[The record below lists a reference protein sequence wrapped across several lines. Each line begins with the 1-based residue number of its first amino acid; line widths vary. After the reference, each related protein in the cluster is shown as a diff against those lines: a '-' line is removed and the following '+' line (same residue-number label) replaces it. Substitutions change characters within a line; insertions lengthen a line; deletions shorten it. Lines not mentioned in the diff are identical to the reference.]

1 MWKTVLKREIQHN
14 LYSLRFIL
22 SLALV
27 LGVFVAGSLSFVRS
41 HAAAL
46 EKFQEARAIAQKK
59 MADDASV
66 NATRLA
72 VTRRTLDLRPRD
84 NAFMADAK
92 EKYLPNALIFS
103 AWNVFGVPN
112 KNSSANP
119 LLVRY
124 DELTWAFVAAFLVS
138 FIALLFTFDAVSGEK
153 EGKTLALALANP
165 VSRGTLLFAK
175 YLSAVLSVLAIVL
188 AGALVSL
195 LILIAE
201 GGASLDAALAGETLA
216 FIASAGLLAAV
227 MAAVGLLCSVLARNS
242 NVSLLLAL
250 CAWLLFAVIIPNSS
264 GFLARNLFPLEKSES
279 VQARVDRAL
288 DDLSKAA
295 PPGSW
300 SSSNDPFMPYH
311 ELRANLMR
319 KRVAAEKAIRDDY
332 YRAMFRQFERTRRL
346 TAISP
351 VAGFEYL
358 AEAVVGGGY
367 PRFRKVWDDLHVY
380 QNQFQNYFLA
390 LDARDPKS
398 PHWINPQ
405 EDVSSTRQKAAI
417 ETVPRFT
424 DRPLTFGDR
433 FRFALPYFLASVLAA
448 CLVYILSFLLFVRY
462 DVR

>member
-22 SLALV
+22 AFVLV
-27 LGVFVAGSLSFVRS
+27 LGVFVTGSLSFVRS
-41 HAAAL
+41 RAAAL
-46 EKFQEARAIAQKK
+46 EKYREARTIAQKK

-66 NATRLA
+66 NATKLA

-84 NAFMADAK
+84 NAFMAEAK

-112 KNSSANP
+112 KNSGANP
-119 LLVRY
+119 LLIRY

-153 EGKTLALALANP
+153 ETKTLSLALSNP

-175 YLSAVLSVLAIVL
+175 YVSAVLSVLAIVA
-188 AGALVSL
+188 AGALLSM
-195 LILIAE
+195 LILAAV
-201 GGASLDAALAGETLA
+201 GAASLDAGLLGEALAFLA
-216 FIASAGLLAAV
+216 SVGLLAAV

-250 CAWLLFAVIIPNSS
+250 CAWLLFAVVIPNSS
-264 GFLARNLFPLEKSES
+264 GFLARNLYPLEKAES
-279 VQARVDRAL
+279 VQARVDRVL

-300 SSSNDPFMPYH
+300 SWSSDPFMPDN
-311 ELRANLMR
+311 ELRASLMR
-319 KRVAAEKAIRDDY
+319 KLLAAEKAIRDDY

-351 VAGFEYL
+351 VANFEYL
-358 AEAVVGGGY
+358 VEAVVGGGY
-367 PRFRKVWDDLHVY
+367 PRFRKAWDDLHVY

-405 EDVSSTRQKAAI
+405 EDISTTQQKAAI

-424 DRPLTFGDR
+424 ERPMSFGDR
-433 FRFALPYFLASVLAA
+433 LRSALPYLLVTVLAA
-448 CLVYILSFLLFVRY
+448 CLVYVLSFVLFVHY